1 MPATQKQIR
10 EWLPE
15 NLEIFFRFMPPC
27 PKPPPKVYVC
37 SEKTFFVRRRKL
49 TERLRATKFDIDEK
63 RHDAMMELIHGD
75 LGDAIL
81 IRQPYIASLRESP
94 MAHTLFQRFLWHELG
109 HYYAINCECSTEDL
123 HRFNDPANAED
134 PVKQEGYWF
143 WSEFVAE
150 AISFRVDEL
159 HCRIDNKELYHPER
173 ITWESHTWGY
183 IPDRLLELLDATFG
197 PFSGIELDSYP
208 LALYFAALLTDDV
221 TKRYVQAAYDA
232 KLQVYDKET
241 GGSKPM
247 APGSSE
253 PTCISDQD
261 EEYQETL
268 WALKAV
274 LEERM
279 KKERFWEID
288 GAWMRQLGEFMLR
301 LSDIKQ
307 ELIEKY
313 KDE

>member
-37 SEKTFFVRRRKL
+37 GEKMFFVRRREL
-49 TERLRATKFDIDEK
+49 TERLRATEFDIDEQ
-63 RHDAMMELIHGD
+63 RHDALMELIHGD

-81 IRQPYIASLRESP
+81 IRQPFIPSLHESRIAYN
-94 MAHTLFQRFLWHELG
+94 LFQRFLWHELG
-109 HYYAINCECSTEDL
+109 HYYAISCECPEEDL
-123 HRFNDPANAED
+123 HRLNDPSNTED

-183 IPDRLLELLDATFG
+183 ISDRLLELLEATFG
-197 PFSGIELDSYP
+197 LFSGTELDSYP

-232 KLQVYDKET
+232 KLQVYNKET

-247 APGSSE
+247 APGSIE

-268 WALKAV
+268 WELKAV

-288 GAWMRQLGEFMLR
+288 RAWLQRLGEFMLR
-301 LSDIKQ
+301 LSDIKRN
-307 ELIEKY
+307 LIERA
-313 KDE
+313 